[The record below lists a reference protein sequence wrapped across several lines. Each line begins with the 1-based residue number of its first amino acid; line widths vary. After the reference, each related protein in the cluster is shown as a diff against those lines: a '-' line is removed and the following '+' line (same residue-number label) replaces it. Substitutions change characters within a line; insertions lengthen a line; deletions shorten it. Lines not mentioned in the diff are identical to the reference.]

1 MCPNL
6 PTIPIVTA
14 CNHLFC
20 QSCLSHLLF
29 QDDSTNNCSLG
40 VCPLCRD
47 PIGSFEELLNSVP
60 IVLRIILQERLR
72 LKCCFAEVGNCDFTG
87 NYEEYE
93 NHITQCQSR
102 YGTVDRA
109 SERSKLKRKIKGIAG
124 RKKALLSEKLPLKEC
139 EDWYVRKR
147 LQSVIKAT
155 DENIQ
160 EVQYDSTDVKYFL
173 LIDEL
178 KGRDRLAE
186 AHEIDRIW
194 RQGELHQLNADEC
207 LALKLSF
214 LCLIDNIW
222 KNIDG

>member
-1 MCPNL
+1 MHLCGRKYQVEDFKNEELANDFVCHICKCVPIYPL
-6 PTIPIVTA
+6 PIVTA

-20 QSCLSHLLF
+20 QSCLSHWLF
-29 QDDSTNNCSLG
+29 QDDSTNNCRLG

-60 IVLRIILQERLR
+60 IVLSIILQERLR

-109 SERSKLKRKIKGIAG
+109 SERSKLKRKRKGIAG
-124 RKKALLSEKLPLKEC
+124 RKKALPSEKLPLKEC

-147 LQSVIKAT
+147 LQSVIEAT
-155 DENIQ
+155 DEKIQ
-160 EVQYDSTDVKYFL
+160 EVQYDSTDVKYCL

-178 KGRDRLAE
+178 KEGT
-186 AHEIDRIW
+186 
-194 RQGELHQLNADEC
+194 G
-207 LALKLSF
+207 
-214 LCLIDNIW
+214 
-222 KNIDG
+222 